1 MSELASQF
9 HISHFIISQARH
21 ASCSMRHSMRHFMQH
36 TAYMPHMPCQSAP
49 YGSTHRN
56 HSATMT
62 HCFTSAGQSAYW
74 HLQRRRGR
82 THIASAFAMLSLRA
96 LHPPT
101 HYSSLRTRL
110 CVFFAARRGGCSSA
124 LFRTCVRGSSST
136 RSRKRCRMRCR
147 HDVGATEGCA
157 ALRCMRRVSPQCRP
171 SRPAF
176 VCLFVSRFW
185 FLRTTL

>member
-1 MSELASQF
+1 
-9 HISHFIISQARH
+9 
-21 ASCSMRHSMRHFMQH
+21 
-36 TAYMPHMPCQSAP
+36 
-49 YGSTHRN
+49 
-56 HSATMT
+56 MT
-62 HCFTSAGQSAYW
+62 HCFTCAGQSAYW

-110 CVFFAARRGGCSSA
+110 CVYFAARRGGCSSA

-136 RSRKRCRMRCR
+136 RSRRRCRMRCR

-157 ALRCMRRVSPQCRP
+157 ALHASRVTTVSTESAC
-171 SRPAF
+171 
-176 VCLFVSRFW
+176 VCLFVCVQVLVSQDYTVSTDAPLHALQQLVEGLCRDRSCKKFNV
-185 FLRTTL
+185 LRKGFAAKTGLVRLLSVV

>member
-1 MSELASQF
+1 VSGLAELRHSVRVCCTLHCRVNAKYRFDIPMSELASQF

-21 ASCSMRHSMRHFMQH
+21 ASCSMRHSLRHFMQH

-62 HCFTSAGQSAYW
+62 HCFTCAGQSAYW

-101 HYSSLRTRL
+101 HYSSFVRA
-110 CVFFAARRGGCSSA
+110 CVFVCCQAGRLQQRIISNVRARLFKYTIEKA
-124 LFRTCVRGSSST
+124 LPHE
-136 RSRKRCRMRCR
+136 MQ
-147 HDVGATEGCA
+147 A
-157 ALRCMRRVSPQCRP
+157 
-171 SRPAF
+171 
-176 VCLFVSRFW
+176 
-185 FLRTTL
+185 